1 MWVVEITSQHERR
14 DVARRLRE
22 LDHEITSYDTI
33 ENGVN
38 KLKKAVHGNTSF
50 SPIEYSVRNLCGLA
64 NVLADLI
71 DPTCEIKKD
80 NPYMSDFDF
89 ICKSCGEHF
98 STSGEP
104 RYCPNCGRKVIPM
117 KIYDRAVE

>member
-1 MWVVEITSQHERR
+1 MVEITSQHERR

-38 KLKKAVHGNTSF
+38 KLKKAVHGNKSF

-104 RYCPNCGRKVIPM
+104 RYCPHCGARVV
-117 KIYDRAVE
+117 DDE